1 MGLRKRSRKQTTPE
15 SVGEKK
21 NGEKAREDRE
31 VEEETV
37 TNEGIACSRMHRWC

>member
-1 MGLRKRSRKQTTPE
+1 MKAEMG
-15 SVGEKK
+15 
-21 NGEKAREDRE
+21 REDIE